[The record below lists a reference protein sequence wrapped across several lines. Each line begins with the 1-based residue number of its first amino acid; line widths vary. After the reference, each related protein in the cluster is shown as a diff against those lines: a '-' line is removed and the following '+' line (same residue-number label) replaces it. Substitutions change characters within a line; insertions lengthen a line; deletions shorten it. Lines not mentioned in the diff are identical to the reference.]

1 MGQLG
6 HVLELM
12 QGARRRYSMLELQIN
27 VWVDDD
33 LLRTS
38 YADVSDGP
46 VPEPLGVRKEQVRM
60 WVASPRRWRVRF
72 PATEQGR
79 DGEVWWSTDPN
90 GFTTGVAGRWGVQS
104 PKAEVQPF
112 EELWDP
118 ALLIGE
124 LWLEPRA
131 GTQVIGREA
140 ILVGGSLRPTERPSG
155 NDFIILEFP
164 GGDEHELVVDAELGI
179 VLRLRSFRRGQ
190 EMVREEVAGID
201 IDGSA
206 PEGFFARREA

>member
-1 MGQLG
+1 
-6 HVLELM
+6 
-12 QGARRRYSMLELQIN
+12 
-27 VWVDDD
+27 
-33 LLRTS
+33 
-38 YADVSDGP
+38 
-46 VPEPLGVRKEQVRM
+46 
-60 WVASPRRWRVRF
+60 
-72 PATEQGR
+72 
-79 DGEVWWSTDPN
+79 
-90 GFTTGVAGRWGVQS
+90 
-104 PKAEVQPF
+104 VQPF

-140 ILVGGSLRPTERPSG
+140 ILVGGSPRPTERPNG

-179 VLRLRSFRRGQ
+179 VLRLRSFWRGQ